1 MNMESRTRLATLPLA
16 QTFSQT
22 MVTKFLDSI
31 GRNSRQSKRIYGF
44 GLSHFQGFLYNEY
57 GADCSIDSIIDSLT
71 TNKINVY
78 TLLDSFVSYLRGNG
92 ETSKLSAN
100 SISLYV
106 AAVRSY
112 LAYHDIDIVPA
123 KFKRRVKLP
132 KNHREDEQPIDAED
146 IRRILLSCNNRRLKA
161 YLLVL
166 ASGGFRAMEALAIRY
181 CDLDY
186 SVSPTKVKVRKEFAK
201 NRVSREVYISDE
213 ATHFLKQWQDWKSR
227 RIKKIAP
234 NDLVFVT
241 GNDKGVPV
249 KLSSVYSRVLHEF
262 NNVLKIVGMDERKEG
277 MKRRKITFH
286 SFRRHLKGVLSN
298 QVNTDYSEWFLG
310 HNKSPYYTQKQ
321 EQRRDIYLQKC
332 MKWLTFL
339 DFSLLQKTSKNIE
352 FKLEE
357 KEKEI
362 SYLREKE
369 INNSNQIAI
378 MTLKQEKEM
387 KEVREHME
395 KIVINDTGESKAR

>member
-1 MNMESRTRLATLPLA
+1 
-16 QTFSQT
+16 
-22 MVTKFLDSI
+22 MVIKFLDSI
-31 GRNSRQSKRIYGF
+31 GRNSRQSRRIYGF

-57 GADCSIDSIIDSLT
+57 GSDCSIDSIIDSIST
-71 TNKINVY
+71 SKINVH

-92 ETSKLSAN
+92 EISKLSAN
-100 SISLYV
+100 TISLYI
-106 AAVRSY
+106 ASVRSY
-112 LAYHDIDIVPA
+112 LSYHDIDIVPA

-161 YLLVL
+161 YLLVP
-166 ASGGFRAMEALAIRY
+166 ASGGFRAMEALAMRY

-186 SVSPTKVKVRKEFAK
+186 SASPTKVKVRKEFAK

-227 RIKKIAP
+227 RTKKITS

-241 GNDKGVPV
+241 GNSCDV
-249 KLSSVYSRVLHEF
+249 KLSSVYSRFLQEF
-262 NNVLKIVGMDERKEG
+262 NNVLMVVGMDERKEG

-310 HNKSPYYTQKQ
+310 HNKSPYYTLKQ
-321 EQRRDIYLQKC
+321 EQRRDIYMQKR
-332 MKWLTFL
+332 MKWLTYL
-339 DFSLLQKTSKNIE
+339 DFSLLRNTSRNIE
-352 FKLEE
+352 SSLLE
-357 KEKEI
+357 KDKEI
-362 SYLREKE
+362 QQLRHRESF
-369 INNSNQIAI
+369 NSDAIAGLSDQLQELKHQIVR
-378 MTLKQEKEM
+378 LQKQRSM
-387 KEVREHME
+387 
-395 KIVINDTGESKAR
+395 

>member
-1 MNMESRTRLATLPLA
+1 M
-16 QTFSQT
+16 
-22 MVTKFLDSI
+22 DSI

-44 GLSHFQGFLYNEY
+44 GLSHFQCFLYNEY

-161 YLLVL
+161 YLLVI

-186 SVSPTKVKVRKEFAK
+186 SISPTKVKVRKEFAK

-234 NDLVFVT
+234 NDL
-241 GNDKGVPV
+241 GVC
-249 KLSSVYSRVLHEF
+249 
-262 NNVLKIVGMDERKEG
+262 NW
-277 MKRRKITFH
+277 
-286 SFRRHLKGVLSN
+286 
-298 QVNTDYSEWFLG
+298 Q
-310 HNKSPYYTQKQ
+310 
-321 EQRRDIYLQKC
+321 
-332 MKWLTFL
+332 
-339 DFSLLQKTSKNIE
+339 
-352 FKLEE
+352 
-357 KEKEI
+357 
-362 SYLREKE
+362 
-369 INNSNQIAI
+369 
-378 MTLKQEKEM
+378 
-387 KEVREHME
+387 
-395 KIVINDTGESKAR
+395 

>member
-1 MNMESRTRLATLPLA
+1 MKLQNSLPIAYLYTLP
-16 QTFSQT
+16 
-22 MVTKFLDSI
+22 
-31 GRNSRQSKRIYGF
+31 
-44 GLSHFQGFLYNEY
+44 
-57 GADCSIDSIIDSLT
+57 
-71 TNKINVY
+71 
-78 TLLDSFVSYLRGNG
+78 
-92 ETSKLSAN
+92 
-100 SISLYV
+100 
-106 AAVRSY
+106 AVRSY

-161 YLLVL
+161 YLLVI

-201 NRVSREVYISDE
+201 NRISREVYISDE

-241 GNDKGVPV
+241 TDDKSV
-249 KLSSVYSRVLHEF
+249 KLRSVYSRVLHEF

-277 MKRRKITFH
+277 MNRRKITFH

-310 HNKSPYYTQKQ
+310 HNKSPYYTLKQ
-321 EQRRDIYLQKC
+321 EQRREIYLQQC

-352 FKLEE
+352 SKLED

-362 SYLREKE
+362 TYLKERDSTNTELITNLSDKVLYAMSRIEKLE
-369 INNSNQIAI
+369 KRK
-378 MTLKQEKEM
+378 LK
-387 KEVREHME
+387 
-395 KIVINDTGESKAR
+395 

>member
-1 MNMESRTRLATLPLA
+1 MVMESRSRPATLPLA

-22 MVTKFLDSI
+22 KVTRFLDSI

-44 GLSHFQGFLYNEY
+44 GLSHFQGFLYHEY
-57 GADCSIDSIIDSLT
+57 GMGCAIDSIVDSLT
-71 TNKINVY
+71 ADKINVY
-78 TLLDSFVSYLRGNG
+78 TLLDGFVSYLRGNG
-92 ETSKLSAN
+92 ETSKLSPN
-100 SISLYV
+100 SIFLYV
-106 AAVRSY
+106 GAARSY
-112 LAYHDIDIVPA
+112 LAYYDIDIVPA

-132 KNHREDEQPIDAED
+132 KNHREDEQPIDGED

-161 YLLVL
+161 YLLVI

-186 SVSPTKVKVRKEFAK
+186 SASPTKVKVRKEFAK

-227 RIKKIAP
+227 RIKNIVP

-241 GNDKGVPV
+241 GKDNGVPV
-249 KLSSVYSRVLHEF
+249 KLSSVYTRVLQEF

-277 MKRRKITFH
+277 MQRRKITFH
-286 SFRRHLKGVLSN
+286 SFRRHLKSVLSN

-310 HNKSPYYTQKQ
+310 DNKSPYYTLKQ
-321 EQRRDIYLQKC
+321 EQRREIYLEQC
-332 MKWLTFL
+332 MKWLTYL

-352 FKLEE
+352 SKLED
-357 KEKEI
+357 
-362 SYLREKE
+362 REKE
-369 INNSNQIAI
+369 ILFLRHRDLKHETE
-378 MTLKQEKEM
+378 MVDMRKTLDKIVSIIQENPKLANV
-387 KEVREHME
+387 KTHILKE
-395 KIVINDTGESKAR
+395 KI